1 MPNSDRTFAKD
12 FRRFFGRGLAILLPS
27 ILTLWILWYAFAFVF
42 NNVAAPI
49 NRGIR
54 WAVVQMAP
62 SFVPQQESG
71 QPTWYRVSEAERA
84 EFLSQAEGKAFRGLP
99 ASESIQEVR
108 SQKFRAYW
116 QARWYLSG
124 TGLVV
129 AIVLIYLSG
138 MALGGLIGRRIYNRV
153 EAWISRLPG
162 FKQVYPHVK
171 QVVNLVM
178 GDSSG
183 KPMAFKRVVFVQ
195 YPREGVW
202 SLGLVTSGSLK
213 SIAGPAGGRVLAV
226 FIPSTPT
233 PFTGFV
239 ITVPERDVLDAPI
252 SIDEAIRFLLTGGVL
267 IPEHQKNELSPAAS
281 PENPGPR
288 GAA

>member
-1 MPNSDRTFAKD
+1 MPNSDRTFGAD

-27 ILTLWILWYAFAFVF
+27 ILTLWILWYAFAFVL

-54 WAVVQMAP
+54 WGVVQTAP
-62 SFVPQQESG
+62 EVLPS
-71 QPTWYRVSEAERA
+71 QPEKQPAWFRVTDEERA
-84 EFLSQAEGKAFRGLP
+84 EFLALPEGKPFRG
-99 ASESIQEVR
+99 ATAAEVTQEVR
-108 SQKFRAYW
+108 SQKFRTYW

-129 AIVLIYLSG
+129 AIILIYLAG
-138 MALGGLIGRRIYNRV
+138 MVLGGLIGRKIYNRV
-153 EAWISRLPG
+153 EAWISKLPG

-171 QVVNLVM
+171 QLVNLIM
-178 GDSSG
+178 GDSGG
-183 KPMAFKRVVFVQ
+183 KKAMAFKRVVFVE
-195 YPREGVW
+195 YPRQGVW

-213 SIAGPAGGRVLAV
+213 SLETSAGARMLAV

-239 ITVPERDVLDAPI
+239 INVPESDVLDAPI
-252 SIDEAIRFLLTGGVL
+252 TVDEAIRFLLTGGVL
-267 IPEHQKNELSPAAS
+267 IPEHQRTEPAPGA
-281 PENPGPR
+281 PEPLR
-288 GAA
+288 TA